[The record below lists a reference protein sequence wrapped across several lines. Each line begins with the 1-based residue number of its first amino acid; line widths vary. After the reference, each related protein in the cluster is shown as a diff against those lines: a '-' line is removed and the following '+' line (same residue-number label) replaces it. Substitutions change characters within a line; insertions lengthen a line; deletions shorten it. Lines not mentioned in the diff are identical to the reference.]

1 MCGGQKHMCLWWLG
15 LCLARCASLH
25 PGHFCISVSQVS
37 LCLCILGISAPQ
49 ASLNLCPGHLCI
61 LGISASHHP
70 GHLHL
75 CIPASQVQRQP
86 GRRAGVQP
94 PPAQL
99 GCRRVSARAAESSS
113 SQMLSLLSKSLT
125 TSFS

>member
-15 LCLARCASLH
+15 LCLAPCASLH
-25 PGHFCISVSQVS
+25 PGHFCISVSQLS
-37 LCLCILGISAPQ
+37 LCLCILGIFTPQ

-70 GHLHL
+70 GHLHPG
-75 CIPASQVQRQP
+75 ISTSIGISPSQVWRQS

-94 PPAQL
+94 PQLSWGAAGCLPGQQSPPAL
-99 GCRRVSARAAESSS
+99 RCYHF
-113 SQMLSLLSKSLT
+113 SLKV
-125 TSFS
+125 